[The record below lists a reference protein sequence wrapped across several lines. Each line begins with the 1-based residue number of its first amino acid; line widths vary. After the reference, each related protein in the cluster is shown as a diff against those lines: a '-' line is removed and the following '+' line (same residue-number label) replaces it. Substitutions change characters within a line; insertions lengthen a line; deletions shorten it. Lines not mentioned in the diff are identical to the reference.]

1 MRVSS
6 LWEPKR
12 ALGEC
17 SRPALSIAL
26 PAPPSPST
34 HAPTP
39 ARRETREHPK
49 QNFSLTP
56 STPQYRRGLYPSV
69 ACSGLGPAG
78 LASYG
83 HIVMYVPRLAR
94 AGGLRDGMT
103 RHGRGL

>member
-1 MRVSS
+1 MQ
-6 LWEPKR
+6 P
-12 ALGEC
+12 
-17 SRPALSIAL
+17 SRPFYSATC
-26 PAPPSPST
+26 PAPAQHTRPTLARRARST
-34 HAPTP
+34 L

-56 STPQYRRGLYPSV
+56 STPQYRRGFYPSL
-69 ACSGLGPAG
+69 ACSSLGPAG
-78 LASYG
+78 PASYG

>member
-1 MRVSS
+1 MQ
-6 LWEPKR
+6 P
-12 ALGEC
+12 
-17 SRPALSIAL
+17 SRPFYSATSPALAQ
-26 PAPPSPST
+26 
-34 HAPTP
+34 HARPTP

-69 ACSGLGPAG
+69 ACASLGPAG

-83 HIVMYVPRLAR
+83 HIVLYVPHLAR
-94 AGGLRDGMT
+94 DGGLRDGMV